1 MACDAAHLHVR
12 LRFRSSLRVAHIRT
26 TYSMSE
32 KTSASSYKNAHERTN
47 TFMSIAISL
56 LRKELQLKDLSN
68 FVRHTCYTCT
78 HSIKCHECTRVYAT
92 LLYDEQPQPQPQ
104 PEECCCELSCL
115 CSSSVSKF
123 DTILVS
129 LLVHAGC
136 GRKIWN
142 SNSAIKSPATNVHTL
157 TLPNTISSHI

>member
-1 MACDAAHLHVR
+1 MHVR
-12 LRFRSSLRVAHIRT
+12 LHFRSSLRVAHIRT
-26 TYSMSE
+26 TYSMLE

-78 HSIKCHECTRVYAT
+78 HSIKCRECTRVYAT
-92 LLYDEQPQPQPQ
+92 LPYDEQPQPQPQ

>member
-56 LRKELQLKDLSN
+56 LRKELQLKTYQTSCD
-68 FVRHTCYTCT
+68 
-78 HSIKCHECTRVYAT
+78 TRVTRA
-92 LLYDEQPQPQPQ
+92 
-104 PEECCCELSCL
+104 
-115 CSSSVSKF
+115 
-123 DTILVS
+123 
-129 LLVHAGC
+129 
-136 GRKIWN
+136 
-142 SNSAIKSPATNVHTL
+142 L
-157 TLPNTISSHI
+157 TA